1 MQPGDLPRPHTH
13 APVQGL
19 DEGPD
24 NPPELQLPDAG
35 ADQPAGASRQTE
47 STTRQDPATVLIET
61 ANGSRWKRWVDP
73 DSGRTET
80 LVETL
85 VDGDERTAIIALGIT
100 PHVDEYFDGL
110 DHQPGAEREHSP
122 NQYTRTQD
130 PPPTADEILERI
142 HKRIENAFRD
152 TDPSTERSAILLL
165 DSTEFEWNR
174 DEFDN
179 FLARVARESPETQ
192 VIAYR
197 PPR

>member
-1 MQPGDLPRPHTH
+1 MKNLLTTPARDVIL
-13 APVQGL
+13 V
-19 DEGPD
+19 
-24 NPPELQLPDAG
+24 DAG
-35 ADQPAGASRQTE
+35 GRRQLLESPKVPLPEVARLGQTNTPTGTAQRAVPTVRLTEIGSTRTAEWNIALADQ
-47 STTRQDPATVLIET
+47 
-61 ANGSRWKRWVDP
+61 
-73 DSGRTET
+73 
-80 LVETL
+80 
-85 VDGDERTAIIALGIT
+85 
-100 PHVDEYFDGL
+100 
-110 DHQPGAEREHSP
+110 
-122 NQYTRTQD
+122 RTQD